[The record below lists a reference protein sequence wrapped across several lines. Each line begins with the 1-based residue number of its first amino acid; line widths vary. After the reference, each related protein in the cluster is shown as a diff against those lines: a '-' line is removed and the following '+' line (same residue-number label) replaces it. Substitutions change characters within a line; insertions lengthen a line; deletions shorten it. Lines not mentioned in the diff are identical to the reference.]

1 MNGKVRRAGYL
12 EQLHE
17 SKGATGIVKVITGMR
32 RCGKTTL
39 MEQFEDDL
47 RSEGVD
53 SNHIFHINF
62 ESFEGYDLLAPD
74 ELRGKLRS
82 LPRDDIVYI
91 LLDEIQDIDGWE
103 LIVSSLEVVEN
114 YDIYI
119 TGSNSN
125 MLSTDLSTHLSGR
138 YIEIRMLPLSF
149 KEFSELHPGD
159 IENRFVQY
167 LRYGGLP
174 DTDPDRGE
182 RHSLGYLEGVFNT
195 VLIKDVLSRMKT
207 DDVGKIKSIARYL
220 YSNIGNTTSIA
231 SIARGTGLN
240 QGTVERY
247 INGMESALL
256 FHHAEKYDI
265 IGRKLLSTNGKY
277 YASDLGLRYMALSG
291 SSTDDISRPLENAVY
306 LELIRRGYTVRTG
319 SYRDKEVDF
328 TAMKGNIVEYY
339 QVAMTIMSDD
349 TREREF
355 RSLESI
361 RDNYSKTVLTM
372 DKFNLGNFNGIM
384 VVNVI
389 EWLTK
394 RLRFVAVPITQFVN
408 EFPFR

>member
-1 MNGKVRRAGYL
+1 MNGMVRREDYL
-12 EQLHE
+12 EQLHA
-17 SKGATGIVKVITGMR
+17 SKGATGIIKVITGMR

-53 SNHIFHINF
+53 DGHIFHINF

-74 ELRGKLRS
+74 ELRRELKA
-82 LPRDDIVYI
+82 LPRDGTTYI
-91 LLDEIQDIDGWE
+91 LLDEIQNVDGWE
-103 LIVSSLEVVEN
+103 RIVSSLEEVRN
-114 YDIYI
+114 YDVYI
-119 TGSNSN
+119 TGSNSD

-149 KEFSELHPGD
+149 REYMELHPGD
-159 IENRFVQY
+159 IENRFIQY

-195 VLIKDVLSRMKT
+195 VLIKDVLSRLKT
-207 DDVGKIKSIARYL
+207 DDINKIRSIARFL
-220 YSNIGNTTSIA
+220 YSNIGNTTNIA

-240 QGTVERY
+240 PGTVERY
-247 INGMESALL
+247 VGGMESALL

-265 IGRKLLSTNGKY
+265 VGKKLLSTNGKY
-277 YASDLGLRYMALSG
+277 YASDLGMRYMALSG
-291 SSTDDISRPLENAVY
+291 SNTDDMSRPLENAVY

-319 SYRDKEVDF
+319 SYRDREVDF
-328 TAMKGNIVEYY
+328 TAVKGNIVEYY

-349 TREREF
+349 TKEREF

-361 RDNYSKTVLTM
+361 KDNYSKTVLTM
-372 DKFNLGNFNGIM
+372 DRFNLGNYNGIM

-389 EWLTK
+389 EWMIGLWVH
-394 RLRFVAVPITQFVN
+394 R
-408 EFPFR
+408 

>member
-1 MNGKVRRAGYL
+1 MNGMVRRRDYL
-12 EQLHE
+12 EQLHA
-17 SKGATGIVKVITGMR
+17 SKGATGVIKVITGMR

-53 SNHIFHINF
+53 DDHIFHINF

-74 ELRGKLRS
+74 DLRKELKA
-82 LPRDDIVYI
+82 LPRDDTTYI
-91 LLDEIQDIDGWE
+91 LLDEIQNVDGWE
-103 LIVSSLEVVEN
+103 RIVSSMEEVRN
-114 YDIYI
+114 YDVYI
-119 TGSNSN
+119 TGSNSD

-149 KEFSELHPGD
+149 REYMELHPDDKEG
-159 IENRFVQY
+159 RFVQY

-182 RHSLGYLEGVFNT
+182 KHSLGYLEGVFNT
-195 VLIKDVLSRMKT
+195 VLIKDILSRLKT
-207 DDVGKIKSIARYL
+207 DDINKIRSIARFL
-220 YSNIGNTTSIA
+220 YSNIGNTTNIA

-240 QGTVERY
+240 PGTVERY
-247 INGMESALL
+247 VGGMESASL

-265 IGRKLLSTNGKY
+265 VGKKLLSTNGKY
-277 YASDLGLRYMALSG
+277 YASDLGMRYMALSG
-291 SSTDDISRPLENAVY
+291 SNTDDMSRPLENAVY

-319 SYRDKEVDF
+319 SYRDREVNF
-328 TAMKGNIVEYY
+328 TAVKGNLVEYY

-361 RDNYSKTVLTM
+361 KDNYSKTILTM
-372 DKFNLGNFNGIM
+372 DRFNLGNYNGIM

-389 EWLTK
+389 EWMLG
-394 RLRFVAVPITQFVN
+394 Q
-408 EFPFR
+408 